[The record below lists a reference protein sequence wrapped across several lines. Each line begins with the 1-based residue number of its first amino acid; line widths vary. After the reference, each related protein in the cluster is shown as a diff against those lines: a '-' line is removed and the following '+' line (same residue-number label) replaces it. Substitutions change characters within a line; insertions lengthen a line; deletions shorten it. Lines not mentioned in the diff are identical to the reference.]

1 MIYVALGI
9 VIATFALI
17 IKNFETRMVLAGSG
31 ILMAVLG
38 GDVGY
43 AVTQFVKAMTGGV
56 VPTICTVLGFSYV
69 MQYTKCSD
77 HLVVF
82 LTNCLKKLPFII
94 IPATVVVTWLLSIAL
109 PSAAG
114 IAAAVGALLIP
125 TLLKMG
131 VKPAMAASAVYLG
144 TWGNVISPG
153 MALNP
158 MLADIAQ
165 VDVMTVIARIVPS
178 SFMGLAAATIV
189 LTLLA
194 YFMKEGV
201 DFSKAKMTD
210 DSGEQLRVNY
220 LYALIPIIPLIIL
233 VLGSKQVALIPYIDV
248 PTSMLIGSV
257 LGIAVTRIN
266 VAEAI
271 KKFFKGTGD
280 GYCDVRGCR
289 LLRRHE
295 GHRPYRLPRRSHEKF
310 SGACS
315 AHRRHRPV
323 LHGHGLRFRQRSLP
337 GLLRLRRSARSRHG
351 LRHHRT
357 RFRCS
362 DRCRSRPHHESG
374 CRRHHHLRQVRRRVS
389 DGHRQAQRS
398 ADARRSCRHH
408 AHASLIRFVIK

>member
-82 LTNCLKKLPFII
+82 LTNCLKKLPFVII
-94 IPATVVVTWLLSIAL
+94 TATVNVTWLMSIAL

-233 VLGSKQVALIPYIDV
+233 VLGAKQVALIPYIDV

-280 GYCDVRGCR
+280 GYCEVIGLMCAAAVFCGGMKVIGLTDYLVEVMKNSQALAQLTAAPG
-289 LLRRHE
+289 
-295 GHRPYRLPRRSHEKF
+295 PF
-310 SGACS
+310 FMAMVSG
-315 AHRRHRPV
+315 
-323 LHGHGLRFRQRSLP
+323 
-337 GLLRLRRSARSRHG
+337 
-351 LRHHRT
+351 
-357 RFRCS
+357 
-362 DRCRSRPHHESG
+362 SG
-374 CRRHHHLRQVRRRVS
+374 N
-389 DGHRQAQRS
+389 A
-398 ADARRSCRHH
+398 
-408 AHASLIRFVIK
+408 ASLAFYGSVVPPAPDMGYGILELGSVAQIAAGLGRTMSPVAAAPLICAKFAGVSPMDIAKRNALPTLAALVVITLMLL

>member
-82 LTNCLKKLPFII
+82 LTNCLKKLPFVI
-94 IPATVVVTWLLSIAL
+94 IPATVIVTWLLSIAL

-220 LYALIPIIPLIIL
+220 LYALIPIIPLVIL

-280 GYCDVRGCR
+280 GYCEVIGLMCAAAVFCLTDYLVEVMKNSQALAQLTAATG
-289 LLRRHE
+289 
-295 GHRPYRLPRRSHEKF
+295 PF
-310 SGACS
+310 FMAMVSG
-315 AHRRHRPV
+315 
-323 LHGHGLRFRQRSLP
+323 
-337 GLLRLRRSARSRHG
+337 
-351 LRHHRT
+351 
-357 RFRCS
+357 
-362 DRCRSRPHHESG
+362 SG
-374 CRRHHHLRQVRRRVS
+374 N
-389 DGHRQAQRS
+389 A
-398 ADARRSCRHH
+398 
-408 AHASLIRFVIK
+408 ASLAFYGSVVPHAPDMGYGIIELGSVAQIAAGLGRTMSPVAAATIICAKFAGVSPMDIAKRNALPTLAALVVITLMLL

>member
-17 IKNFETRMVLAGSG
+17 IKNFETRLVLAGSG
-31 ILMAVLG
+31 ILMAALG
-38 GDVGY
+38 GDIGY
-43 AVTQFVKAMTGGV
+43 AVAQFVKAMTGGV

-178 SFMGLAAATIV
+178 SFMGLAVATIV
-189 LTLLA
+189 LTLMS

-220 LYALIPIIPLIIL
+220 LFALIPVIPLVIL
-233 VLGSKQVALIPYIDV
+233 VLGSKQIALIPYIDV
-248 PTSMLIGSV
+248 PSSMLFGSV

-280 GYCDVRGCR
+280 GYCEVIGLMCAAAVFCGGMKVIGLTDYLVEVMKNSQALAQLTAAIG
-289 LLRRHE
+289 
-295 GHRPYRLPRRSHEKF
+295 PF
-310 SGACS
+310 FMAMVSG
-315 AHRRHRPV
+315 
-323 LHGHGLRFRQRSLP
+323 
-337 GLLRLRRSARSRHG
+337 
-351 LRHHRT
+351 
-357 RFRCS
+357 
-362 DRCRSRPHHESG
+362 SG
-374 CRRHHHLRQVRRRVS
+374 N
-389 DGHRQAQRS
+389 A
-398 ADARRSCRHH
+398 
-408 AHASLIRFVIK
+408 ASLAFYGSVVPHAPDMGYGIIELGSVAQIAAGLGRTMSPVAAATIICAKFAGVSPMDIAKRNALPTLAALVVITLMLL

>member
-82 LTNCLKKLPFII
+82 LTNCLKKLPFVI
-94 IPATVVVTWLLSIAL
+94 IPATVIVTWLLSIAL

-201 DFSKAKMTD
+201 DFFEGQD
-210 DSGEQLRVNY
+210 DR
-220 LYALIPIIPLIIL
+220 
-233 VLGSKQVALIPYIDV
+233 
-248 PTSMLIGSV
+248 
-257 LGIAVTRIN
+257 
-266 VAEAI
+266 
-271 KKFFKGTGD
+271 
-280 GYCDVRGCR
+280 
-289 LLRRHE
+289 
-295 GHRPYRLPRRSHEKF
+295 
-310 SGACS
+310 
-315 AHRRHRPV
+315 
-323 LHGHGLRFRQRSLP
+323 RFR
-337 GLLRLRRSARSRHG
+337 
-351 LRHHRT
+351 
-357 RFRCS
+357 
-362 DRCRSRPHHESG
+362 
-374 CRRHHHLRQVRRRVS
+374 
-389 DGHRQAQRS
+389 
-398 ADARRSCRHH
+398 
-408 AHASLIRFVIK
+408 

>member
-82 LTNCLKKLPFII
+82 LTNCLKKLPFVI
-94 IPATVVVTWLLSIAL
+94 IPATVIVTWLLSIAL

-280 GYCDVRGCR
+280 GYCEVIGLMCAAAVFCGGMKVIGLTDYLVEVMKNSQA
-289 LLRRHE
+289 LAQ
-295 GHRPYRLPRRSHEKF
+295 LPAATGPF
-310 SGACS
+310 FMAMVSG
-315 AHRRHRPV
+315 
-323 LHGHGLRFRQRSLP
+323 
-337 GLLRLRRSARSRHG
+337 
-351 LRHHRT
+351 
-357 RFRCS
+357 
-362 DRCRSRPHHESG
+362 SG
-374 CRRHHHLRQVRRRVS
+374 N
-389 DGHRQAQRS
+389 A
-398 ADARRSCRHH
+398 
-408 AHASLIRFVIK
+408 ASLAFYGSVVPHAPDMGYGIIELGSVAQIAAGLGRTMSPVAAATIICAKFAGVSPMDIAKRNALPTLAALVVITLMLL

>member
-77 HLVVF
+77 HLVIF
-82 LTNCLKKLPFII
+82 LTNCLKKLPFVI
-94 IPATVVVTWLLSIAL
+94 IPATVIVTWLLSIAL

-220 LYALIPIIPLIIL
+220 LYALIPIIPLVIL

-280 GYCDVRGCR
+280 GYCEVIGLMCAAAVFCGGMKVIGLTDYLVEVMKNSQALAQLTAATG
-289 LLRRHE
+289 
-295 GHRPYRLPRRSHEKF
+295 PF
-310 SGACS
+310 FMAMVSG
-315 AHRRHRPV
+315 
-323 LHGHGLRFRQRSLP
+323 
-337 GLLRLRRSARSRHG
+337 
-351 LRHHRT
+351 
-357 RFRCS
+357 
-362 DRCRSRPHHESG
+362 SG
-374 CRRHHHLRQVRRRVS
+374 N
-389 DGHRQAQRS
+389 A
-398 ADARRSCRHH
+398 
-408 AHASLIRFVIK
+408 ASLAFYGSVVPHAPDMGYGIIELGSVAQIAAGLGRTMSPVAAATIICAKFAGVSPMDIAKRNALPTLAALVVITLMLL

>member
-1 MIYVALGI
+1 M
-9 VIATFALI
+9 
-17 IKNFETRMVLAGSG
+17 
-31 ILMAVLG
+31 
-38 GDVGY
+38 
-43 AVTQFVKAMTGGV
+43 
-56 VPTICTVLGFSYV
+56 LGFSYV

-82 LTNCLKKLPFII
+82 LTNCLKKLPFVI
-94 IPATVVVTWLLSIAL
+94 IPATVIVTWLLSIAL

-280 GYCDVRGCR
+280 GYCEVIGLMCAAAVFCGGMKVIGLTDYLVEVMKNSQALAQLTAATG
-289 LLRRHE
+289 
-295 GHRPYRLPRRSHEKF
+295 PF
-310 SGACS
+310 FMAMVSG
-315 AHRRHRPV
+315 
-323 LHGHGLRFRQRSLP
+323 
-337 GLLRLRRSARSRHG
+337 
-351 LRHHRT
+351 
-357 RFRCS
+357 
-362 DRCRSRPHHESG
+362 SG
-374 CRRHHHLRQVRRRVS
+374 N
-389 DGHRQAQRS
+389 A
-398 ADARRSCRHH
+398 
-408 AHASLIRFVIK
+408 ASLAFYGSVVPHAPDMGYGIIELGSVAQIAAGLGRTMSPVAAATIICAKFAGVSPMDIAKRNALPTLAALVVITLMLL